1 MENLN
6 RDLIDFID
14 ASVSP
19 YHTVYQIKMRLI
31 EDGYKEL
38 KESDSWYLEKSEGYF
53 VTRDDSSVIAFRVP
67 ENEFDGFQI
76 AASHSDSPAFKL
88 KPAFELSE
96 SPYLRVNAEKYGGLV
111 LSSWLDRVLG
121 VAGRIIV
128 KEGKDLK
135 TKLVNLERDI
145 ALIPSVAPHL
155 MQGETKLN
163 PAVDMVALMGEKE
176 SASRLLSL
184 IAESV
189 GTDRENI
196 ISHDLYL
203 VNRDKGR
210 MWGVNSEFVSA
221 PRLDDL
227 QCVYSSLVGFL
238 LSSEEVNMPI
248 LAVFDSEEVG
258 STSLQGANSDFLTT
272 TLERIADAL
281 DISSS
286 DYKRLLS
293 SSFFISADNAHTVH
307 PNHPELTDSL
317 NKAYLN
323 SGIVIK
329 HNAQMRYITDARG
342 EAIVKGLCRISDV
355 PYTDYTNRSDIQ
367 GGSTLGHIAISKVSI
382 LGADIGLPEL
392 SMHSAFETIGKRD
405 TEYATRFFEAYFSAY
420 IKIKDNV
427 FSIE

>member
-14 ASVSP
+14 ASLTP
-19 YHTVYQIKMRLI
+19 YHTVHQIKMRLI

-38 KESDSWYLEKSEGYF
+38 SESENWTLERAEGYF
-53 VTRDDSSVIAFRVP
+53 VTRSDSSLIAFRVP
-67 ENEFDGFQI
+67 EHDFDGFQI

-88 KPAFELSE
+88 KPSFELSD
-96 SPYLRVNAEKYGGLV
+96 SYYLRINAEKYGGPV

-121 VAGRIIV
+121 VAGRV
-128 KEGKDLK
+128 VVREGKNLV

-155 MQGETKLN
+155 LQGDGKLN
-163 PAVDMVALMGEKE
+163 LNIDMVALMGEKMSTE
-176 SASRLLSL
+176 RLLAL
-184 IAESV
+184 VAENA
-189 GTDRENI
+189 GTQKENI
-196 ISHDLYL
+196 VSHDLYL

-210 MWGVNSEFVSA
+210 VWGVNSEFISA

-227 QCVYSSLVGFL
+227 QCVYASLVGFL

-258 STSLQGANSDFLTT
+258 SSSFQGADSDFLSS
-272 TLERIADAL
+272 TLERIAEAL
-281 DISSS
+281 GISNA

-293 SSFFISADNAHTVH
+293 GSFLISADNAHAVH
-307 PNHPELTDSL
+307 PNHSELTDTE

-329 HNAQMRYITDARG
+329 HNAQMRYITDARA
-342 EAIVKGLCRISDV
+342 EAIVKEICRITDV
-355 PYTDYTNRSDIQ
+355 PFSDYTNRSDIQ
-367 GGSTLGHIAISKVSI
+367 GGSTLGRIAISKVSI

-392 SMHSAFETIGKRD
+392 SMHSAFETVGRRD
-405 TEYATRFFEAYFSAY
+405 TEYATRFFEAYYSAY
-420 IKIKDNV
+420 IKIKNNTFTV
-427 FSIE
+427 E